1 MSSPVRSSPLA
12 LTVLALLHHKP
23 LHPYGIQRLIKQW
36 GKDQVVNVGQRAGL
50 YRTIDRLQAAGLIT
64 VRHTERDQQYPERT
78 VYEITDTGRT
88 VTRQW
93 LERMLAVPKQEY
105 PEFPAALSYVLM
117 LTPSEAQEV
126 LQQRLDHLERTR
138 AALDTTLATEN
149 ERGLPRVSTLELGY
163 LRTVTEAEEQ
173 WLRSVVHDLASGRLT
188 WSAQMLAAYDE
199 PTTST

>member
-50 YRTIDRLQAAGLIT
+50 YRTIERLRAAGLIT
-64 VRHTERDQQYPERT
+64 VGHTERDQQYPERT
-78 VYEITDTGRT
+78 VYEITASGRT

-93 LERMLAVPKQEY
+93 LEQMLAVPKQEY

-117 LTPSEAQEV
+117 LTPSEAQEI
-126 LQQRLDHLERTR
+126 LQQRIDHLERTR
-138 AALDTTLATEN
+138 AALDTTLAAET
-149 ERGLPRVSTLELGY
+149 ERGLPRVSTLELEY

-173 WLRSVVHDLASGRLT
+173 WLRSVVQDLASGHLT
-188 WSAQMLAAYDE
+188 WPAEMPTAFDE
-199 PTTST
+199 STTST